1 MRHRACLALLFT
13 GTWLALAAAP
23 AAQPADPF
31 YKGRRLTLLVSS
43 AAGGG
48 YDAYARLVARHLG
61 RFIPG
66 NPTFVVQNMPGA
78 GGAVAAGYLSN
89 VAVKDGTTLGEFQRE
104 VLLAPLLETR
114 NVENR
119 YDARKFNWIGSLN
132 SETGLIVVWHTTPLK
147 TFNDLMTTP
156 LLVGSTGPSEDFLS
170 IFLNKTLGTKLKM
183 VEGYRSSVDV
193 YLAME
198 RGEVEGRV
206 SNGWSGDKGILAP
219 WLRDGKARFLVALST
234 RRSEVLP
241 DLPLITDFARNAAD
255 RQVMELLLTSAL
267 WGRPFALPPGVPP
280 ERVAVLRKAFD
291 AMTHDVAFLA
301 EANRLDIDI
310 DVLDGARIDEILD
323 HAYNSPPEVIDTAR
337 HAIAGN

>member
-1 MRHRACLALLFT
+1 MRNRGCRALLSVA
-13 GTWLALAAAP
+13 TWLAVVSTV
-23 AAQPADPF
+23 AAQSADPF
-31 YKGRRLTLLVSS
+31 YRGRRLTMLVAS

-78 GGAVAAGYLSN
+78 GGAIAAGYLYN
-89 VAVKDGTTLGEFQRE
+89 VAAKDGTVLGEFQRE
-104 VLLAPLLETR
+104 VLIAPLLESR
-114 NVENR
+114 KLENR

-132 SETGLIVVWHTTPLK
+132 SETGLIVAWHTTQLK
-147 TFNDLMTTP
+147 TFNDLTTTP

-170 IFLNKTLGTKLKM
+170 IFLNKTLGTRLKM

-206 SNGWSGDKGILAP
+206 SNGWSGDKGFLAP
-219 WLRDGKARFLVALST
+219 WLRDGKVRFLVALSA
-234 RRSEVLP
+234 RKSEVLP
-241 DLPLITDFARNAAD
+241 DLPLITDFARNASD
-255 RQVMELLLTSAL
+255 RQVMELLLTSSL
-267 WGRPFALPPGVPP
+267 WGRPFAFPPAVPAD
-280 ERVAVLRKAFD
+280 RVAALRKAFD
-291 AMTHDVAFLA
+291 AMTQDAAFLA
-301 EANRLDIDI
+301 EARRLDIDI
-310 DVLDGARIDEILD
+310 DVLDGSRIAEILD
-323 HAYNSPPEVIDTAR
+323 RAYNSPPDVIDTAR